1 MKNFY
6 QKLFKNT
13 LTIALTVVVSSL
25 VVVGVI
31 YATTT
36 IGTNVTTDGTLSV
49 TGNATTSANLVVGTT
64 SWAAPTSTLSVVGS
78 AHFFNVAT
86 SSSAF
91 WVGTGGTA
99 NNVDLAGGDL
109 YVQGST
115 EIDGSIWTGAATVT
129 GNATTTGNFVVGS
142 TSWAAPT
149 STLTVVG
156 NAHFFTVATTS
167 EGLWV
172 GTAGTAT
179 VDMAG
184 GDIYVQGGAEFD
196 GAVTLGDATG
206 DTITINGHI
215 ANATTTGNFVIGSSS
230 WAAPT
235 STLTVVGN
243 AHFFTI
249 ATTSGAVWIGTGGV
263 AGNVDLDGGDL
274 YVQNDAEI
282 DGSIYTGAATFSGAA
297 TTTGKAVFASTAP
310 ATTATSTVTF
320 GSYGTAD
327 TKGLCLKFFSGGVT
341 IWCYFDTAR
350 LTGGA
355 ATSTAFVC
363 DSDSS
368 CETN

>member
-36 IGTNVTTDGTLSV
+36 IGTNITTSGTLSV
-49 TGNATTSANLVVGTT
+49 TSNATTSANLVVGTT
-64 SWAAPTSTLSVVGS
+64 SWAAPTSTLTVNGS
-78 AHFFNVAT
+78 AYF
-86 SSSAF
+86 
-91 WVGTGGTA
+91 TGGMA
-99 NNVDLAGGDL
+99 VS
-109 YVQGST
+109 GS
-115 EIDGSIWTGAATVT
+115 
-129 GNATTTGNFVVGS
+129 ATTSGNFILGS

-149 STLTVVG
+149 STLSVIG

-167 EGLWV
+167 EGVWI
-172 GTAGTAT
+172 GTAGTAA
-179 VDMAG
+179 VNMSG
-184 GDIYVQGGAEFD
+184 GDIFVQGDAEFD

-215 ANATTTGNFVIGSSS
+215 ANATTTGNFVVGSSS

-235 STLTVVGN
+235 STLSVVGS
-243 AHFFTI
+243 AHFFNV
-249 ATTSGAVWIGTGGV
+249 ATSSSAFWVGSGGV
-263 AGNVDLDGGDL
+263 ANDVDLDGGDL
-274 YVQNDAEI
+274 YVQGGAEI
-282 DGSIYTGAATFSGAA
+282 DGSIWTGAATFSGAA

-310 ATTATSTVTF
+310 SATATSTVTF

-350 LTGGA
+350 LAGGA